1 VYAHNHTI
9 IVSCKLSFRL
19 YKSFTTCADSHRF
32 SQALVKSKHV
42 NSYARGYASK
52 LKEQQLKV
60 GMSLMVEV
68 EKVLQV
74 RCDGGAAVS
83 CF

>member
-1 VYAHNHTI
+1 
-9 IVSCKLSFRL
+9 
-19 YKSFTTCADSHRF
+19 
-32 SQALVKSKHV
+32 V